1 MGTRI
6 HRNNAEKRCLAVLE
20 TGLCQTEQT
29 LVHCF
34 QLCPAICDVND
45 AMLRILATFLGRVV
59 TAKQLISLSFNH
71 RNKRKLKCAVW
82 FAVKI
87 MYLIFQERSLNK
99 SQFLM
104 SVIKEID
111 WNLKMCRKIGSQAE
125 MTQLKLSINEEI
137 ARL

>member
-1 MGTRI
+1 
-6 HRNNAEKRCLAVLE
+6 
-20 TGLCQTEQT
+20 
-29 LVHCF
+29 
-34 QLCPAICDVND
+34 
-45 AMLRILATFLGRVV
+45 MLRILASFLGRVV

-87 MYLIFQERSLNK
+87 MYLIFQERSMNK

-125 MTQLKLSINEEI
+125 MTQLKLSINEEM
-137 ARL
+137 ARF